1 MLDKEKV
8 LKGLDICS
16 SGFCKKECPYYRQE
30 HCSRTI
36 MIDAYALL
44 IEQDDNAHELQRLVN
59 KGYEANKALLEKC
72 NNVVAMLKEQEE
84 KYEKAAE
91 EGD

>member
-16 SGFCKKECPYYRQE
+16 SGFCKKECPYYREE

-36 MIDAYALL
+36 MADAYTLL
-44 IEQDDNAHELQRLVN
+44 IEQ
-59 KGYEANKALLEKC
+59 
-72 NNVVAMLKEQEE
+72 EE
-84 KYEKAAE
+84 KSEKAAE